1 MHVWQRLTKDRETIT
16 QEMREERDD
25 RQRKADLEDHIVQ
38 RWVETDREERQK
50 AQMVRWLDF
59 HMGEC
64 VMLTGILF
72 NSICCSELIQVNMK
86 IFLRRSS
93 FWIPILIDQGGLFK
107 VLRVSKICLKH
118 PN

>member
-1 MHVWQRLTKDRETIT
+1 
-16 QEMREERDD
+16 MREEKDD

-59 HMGEC
+59 HMGFHMGES
-64 VMLTGILF
+64 VMLTGILL

-86 IFLRRSS
+86 IFLKRSS
-93 FWIPILIDQGGLFK
+93 F
-107 VLRVSKICLKH
+107 
-118 PN
+118 